1 MRGERPCKNAIFTYG
16 GINMDI
22 QFSARHF
29 NASAGLQ
36 DRIQEE
42 MDKLAKFYP
51 NITNA
56 SVILDHE
63 VEHQRHCEISVNIT
77 GSVVVGS
84 ADEDNMGKAV
94 DVALE
99 RVKVQLKKANDKQN
113 DHRAQPISNLT

>member
-1 MRGERPCKNAIFTYG
+1 
-16 GINMDI
+16 MDI

-51 NITNA
+51 NITGA

-63 VEHQRHCEISVNIT
+63 VEHQRHCEISVNIPFLIWLN
-77 GSVVVGS
+77 GRIQIERYQGF
-84 ADEDNMGKAV
+84 APGKTLGAR
-94 DVALE
+94 LFLSL
-99 RVKVQLKKANDKQN
+99 R
-113 DHRAQPISNLT
+113 

>member
-1 MRGERPCKNAIFTYG
+1 
-16 GINMDI
+16 MDI

-51 NITNA
+51 NLTNA

-63 VEHQRHCEISVNIT
+63 VEHQRHCEITVNIT

-99 RVKVQLKKANDKQN
+99 RVKVQLKKANEKQN
-113 DHRAQPISNLT
+113 DHRAQPVSNLT

>member
-1 MRGERPCKNAIFTYG
+1 MQAKKPKIAILNYG
-16 GINMDI
+16 GIIMDI

-77 GSVVVGS
+77 GSVVVAS

-99 RVKVQLKKANDKQN
+99 RVKVQLKKANEKQN

>member
-1 MRGERPCKNAIFTYG
+1 
-16 GINMDI
+16 MDI

-36 DRIQEE
+36 ERIQEE

-63 VEHQRHCEISVNIT
+63 VEHQRHCEITVNIT

-99 RVKVQLKKANDKQN
+99 RVKVQLKKANEKQN
-113 DHRAQPISNLT
+113 DHRAQPVSNLT

>member
-1 MRGERPCKNAIFTYG
+1 
-16 GINMDI
+16 MDI

-63 VEHQRHCEISVNIT
+63 VEHQRHCEITVNIT

-99 RVKVQLKKANDKQN
+99 RVKIQLKKANEKQN
-113 DHRAQPISNLT
+113 DHRAQPVSNLT